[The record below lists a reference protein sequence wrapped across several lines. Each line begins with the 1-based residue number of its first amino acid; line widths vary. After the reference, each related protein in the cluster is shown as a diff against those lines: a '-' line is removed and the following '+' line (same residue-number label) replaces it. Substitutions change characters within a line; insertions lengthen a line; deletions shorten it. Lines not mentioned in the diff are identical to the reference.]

1 MAWNMIGRG
10 NYLSEKRANYSKIE
24 LSRAPKRKTCAIQTS
39 VAGLKAEMAAGE
51 PMISSSAEP
60 YTWIWV
66 DAPYLREQAQRCTR
80 LARDCPHLPTAHEL
94 EAIGV
99 ELMQKAA
106 ELDHLQ
112 EDRDAEQSTRD

>member
-1 MAWNMIGRG
+1 MSRG
-10 NYLSEKRANYSKIE
+10 DYLSEKQANYSKFVPGSSSTAR
-24 LSRAPKRKTCAIQTS
+24 L
-39 VAGLKAEMAAGE
+39 AGLKAEMAAGK

-66 DAPYLREQAQRCTR
+66 DAPYLREQAQRCVR

-106 ELDHLQ
+106 ELDHL
-112 EDRDAEQSTRD
+112 DRDAEQSTRE

>member
-1 MAWNMIGRG
+1 VAWNTIGRG
-10 NYLSEKRANYSKIE
+10 DYLSEKQASCSKFA
-24 LSRAPKRKTCAIQTS
+24 LSRAPNRKTCRTQTRF
-39 VAGLKAEMAAGE
+39 AGLNAEITAGE
-51 PMISSSAEP
+51 PMISRAAEP

-80 LARDCPHLPTAHEL
+80 LAHDCPHLPTAHEL

-112 EDRDAEQSTRD
+112 QDRDAERSTRE

>member
-1 MAWNMIGRG
+1 M
-10 NYLSEKRANYSKIE
+10 
-24 LSRAPKRKTCAIQTS
+24 T
-39 VAGLKAEMAAGE
+39 AGE
-51 PMISSSAEP
+51 PMISSAAEP

-66 DAPYLREQAQRCTR
+66 DAPYLREQAQRCTQ

-112 EDRDAEQSTRD
+112 EDRDAERPTRE